1 MFSFKV
7 LVDADSCPKKVREHI
22 ALSAARQEFKA
33 VFAANREIV
42 VGQKSAWCSCV
53 VCVSEKDSADNYL
66 FAEAEENDIVVT
78 RDIPFAARL
87 VEKGLCVMNDRGFVF
102 TKYNI
107 QDKLMERA
115 FNMNLSEIG
124 FASKNKKTYYGDK
137 EFAKFSACFDTEVEK
152 RLAFRAAN

>member
-1 MFSFKV
+1 MLNVICSGSIPSFASV
-7 LVDADSCPKKVREHI
+7 LKFDGIVWLTVKYSRASLGI
-22 ALSAARQEFKA
+22 AS
-33 VFAANREIV
+33 
-42 VGQKSAWCSCV
+42 
-53 VCVSEKDSADNYL
+53 L
-66 FAEAEENDIVVT
+66 FTEAEENDIVVT

-87 VEKGLCVMNDRGFVF
+87 VEKGICVMNDRGFVF

-124 FASKNKKTYYGDK
+124 FASRNKKTYYGDK

-152 RLAFRAAN
+152 RLAFRATN